1 MPIAQNTL
9 TLKKQGLYYKAED
22 LLQEPGCQ
30 ISQTELE
37 ALNKLDVMYRAL
49 CAILYNFAQ
58 TGHPGGSISSGKI
71 VQNLLFNQMAYN
83 FKNPDEES
91 ADIISYAAGHKAL
104 GLYALWALRNEIV
117 KNYAPEILA
126 EEKRQIR
133 FEDLL
138 GFRKSPANNSKLFK
152 QFNAKSLDG
161 HPEPLTPFIKLATGA
176 SGIGFGAS
184 VGLALGAALTYPQNT
199 PKVHVIEGEGGLT
212 AGRCAEAMAI
222 ASRAGLDNLV
232 VHLDWNQASIDSDK
246 VTAENDTPGDYVAWE
261 PSELFYLNGFN
272 VIFVK
277 EGLNA
282 AHIYA
287 AQKFAETLNNGLP
300 TAIIYRTIKGWN
312 YGLEGKASHGG
323 GHKLCSPEFYKAV
336 EEFERT
342 FGVKIPHLCEGQEI
356 EDCFYNNLLTVRE
369 VITSNK
375 DLFANFAGKIKT
387 AAERLQQANRVQKEF
402 KTEEVYKS
410 FTPENIPSEFTFAAG
425 QDPTLRATMA
435 QALAKISK
443 DTNGTLIVATA
454 DLSGSTGAGKIA
466 YDSKGFYNKKNNPD
480 SRLISSGGITEDG
493 LSAVM
498 SGVSAY
504 GKQLGV
510 AASYGAFTSAMMH
523 TQARLHAIGQQAYA
537 EVTGKGKNT
546 FIIFTGHA
554 GLPTGPDGP
563 THADPQ
569 MLQLIED
576 NFPKGA
582 AITLTPLDANDVWPS
597 LTAALN
603 KRPAVLY
610 PVVTRPNVKITD
622 RALFDSDPQ
631 VQVKNGVYALYRH
644 KDAKGTVILQGS
656 GVGEIFVQQVLP
668 KIKAENLEINAY
680 YVVSPELFDA
690 LTQDEQNEIL
700 PIGELY
706 RAIAITDFT
715 MPTMRRWLKSV
726 KGEEFSLSPF
736 KQGKYLTSGQAAD
749 CYKEAGLDGE
759 AQYKQ
764 IKEYLQNLENWY

>member
-1 MPIAQNTL
+1 MAESRNFLI
-9 TLKKQGLYYKAED
+9 LKKQGFYYKAED
-22 LLQEPGCQ
+22 LLQDASLQLKEE
-30 ISQTELE
+30 ELN
-37 ALNKLDVMYRAL
+37 ALNKLDVMYRSL

-83 FKNPDEES
+83 FKNPEDES

-104 GLYALWALRNEIV
+104 GMYALWALRNEIV

-126 EEKRQIR
+126 DEKHQLR

-152 QFNAKSLDG
+152 EFHAKSLDG
-161 HPEPLTPFIKLATGA
+161 HPEPLTPFVKLATGA

-199 PKVHVIEGEGGLT
+199 PKVHVVEGEGGLT

-222 ASRAGLDNLV
+222 ASRAGLDNLI

-246 VTAENDTPGDYVAWE
+246 VTAENATPGDYVAWK
-261 PSELFYLNGFN
+261 PAELFYLNGFN
-272 VIFVK
+272 VICVK
-277 EGLNA
+277 EGLNFA
-282 AHIYA
+282 QVYA

-300 TAIIYRTIKGWN
+300 TAIVYRTIKGWH

-323 GHKLCSPEFYKAV
+323 GHKLCSPEFYKTM
-336 EEFERT
+336 EEFEQT

-356 EDCFYNNLLTVRE
+356 EDCFYQNLLTLRN
-369 VITSNK
+369 VIVSSK
-375 DLFANFAGKIKT
+375 DLFAPFANKIKES
-387 AAERLQQANRVQKEF
+387 ANRLQNLARTAKEF
-402 KTEEVYKS
+402 KTEDVYKA
-410 FTPENIPSEFTFAAG
+410 FTPENIPQEFVFQAG
-425 QDPTLRATMA
+425 QNPTLRATMA

-443 DTNGTLIVATA
+443 DTNGTLIVSTA

-466 YDSKGFYNKKNNPD
+466 YDSKGFYNKKTNPD

-523 TQARLHAIGQQAYA
+523 TQARLHAIGQQGYEEA
-537 EVTGKGKNT
+537 TGKGKNT

-569 MLQLIED
+569 MLQLIAED
-576 NFPKGA
+576 FPKGA
-582 AITLTPLDANDVWPS
+582 AITLTPLDGNDVWPS

-622 RALFDSDPQ
+622 RANLGSDSQ
-631 VQVKNGVYALYRH
+631 TQAKNGVYALY
-644 KDAKGTVILQGS
+644 KTAEAQGTVILQGS
-656 GVGEIFVQQVLP
+656 GVGEIFVQEVLP
-668 KIKAENLEINAY
+668 KIKEEKLPINAY
-680 YVVSPELFDA
+680 YVVSPELFDMLSQEEKA
-690 LTQDEQNEIL
+690 QVL
-700 PIGELY
+700 PISELY

-715 MPTMRRWLKSV
+715 LPTMRRWLKSV
-726 KGEEFSLSPF
+726 KGEEMSLYPF
-736 KQGKYLTSGQAAD
+736 KQGKYLTSGQAVD
-749 CYKEAGLDGE
+749 CYKEAGLDGA
-759 AQYKQ
+759 AQLKQ